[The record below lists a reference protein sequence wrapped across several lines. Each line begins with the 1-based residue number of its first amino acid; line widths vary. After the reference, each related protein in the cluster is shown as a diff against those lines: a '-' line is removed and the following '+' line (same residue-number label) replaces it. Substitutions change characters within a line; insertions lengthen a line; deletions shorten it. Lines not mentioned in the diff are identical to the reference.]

1 MVTAR
6 SPRHIPWTGM
16 VPGSLLRVL
25 ALAALLLSVV
35 ITHGVYAES
44 VKGHM
49 VTSAT
54 SPGAPP
60 DTEARESAEE
70 QSPHRMAAAGD
81 RHDGH
86 GPAHPVEQCVS
97 GQPPH
102 GSTVAWPCF
111 AVSVRESVT
120 SGHAPAERGRPG
132 FGFSGGSSFAALRTS
147 VVQQV

>member
-6 SPRHIPWTGM
+6 SPLRIPWTAM
-16 VPGSLLRVL
+16 VPGSLMRVL
-25 ALAALLLSVV
+25 ALAVLLFGVV
-35 ITHGVYAES
+35 ITHGVHAGS
-44 VKGHM
+44 VQGHM

-54 SPGAPP
+54 VFGVLP
-60 DTEARESAEE
+60 DTQAREGAEE
-70 QSPHRMAAAGD
+70 QSPHRMAAADD

-86 GPAHPVEQCVS
+86 GPSHPGQQCAS

-111 AVSVRESVT
+111 AASVRESAT
-120 SGHAPAERGRPG
+120 SGHGPAERGKPG